1 MVIEL
6 LTLPQLTSVMMM
18 QKYIYIP
25 SKFREKTFF
34 LTRTWK
40 PSKLIFKLWIG
51 SFQAFRTW
59 DDCHNILKTKLLV
72 NYLTNFQI
80 SLSRYE
86 TSYSY
91 MYNKSTDFTV
101 VTYFFIDKNLLHTVY
116 TNNLL
121 TICFLNIFNCYS
133 PI

>member
-34 LTRTWK
+34 LTRVWK
-40 PSKLIFKLWIG
+40 PSKLIFKLCIG

-91 MYNKSTDFTV
+91 MYNKSTDFS
-101 VTYFFIDKNLLHTVY
+101 YLFLHLLYTVY